1 MKSSDLIVKMLS
13 LYDVEVIFGVPGDT
27 SISLYESLYDS
38 GAIRHVMARD
48 ERSAAFMADAY
59 ARISHKP
66 GVCECPSGAGALY
79 AIPGVAEAD
88 ASSVPVILITNDIPI
103 SGAGK
108 KTITELD
115 CERLFAPVTK
125 WSCLVKD
132 GARIPEIIRRAF
144 RMATTGRPGAVHICI
159 PQEAFKYQSQTD
171 EHTLYAET
179 ECRSYPAFRTRG
191 SRKGLEAIT
200 QCLGAAKR
208 PVIVAGGGAKHSQAQ
223 KQILTLCQLL
233 DIPVVTTISGQG
245 ILPDDHP
252 LALGVIGDN
261 GYHPHAVR
269 AMEESDTL
277 FYVGCKIGSVSSV
290 NWTLPA
296 PDPGRKILQV
306 DLDPVMLGNN
316 TANHFSV
323 AGDARLVLRDLIIL
337 VEQFLEKHP
346 IPDARAPWIAS
357 LDRDREAFWEK
368 ARTKLSS
375 SASPIKPQR
384 LISTLNRFL
393 DRPSIVIADA
403 GTPTPHI
410 TRYLRLSGEDSAF
423 IIPRAFGGLGY
434 AIPGLV
440 GAYFANPKARLVG
453 LFGDGSLGMSAGEL
467 ETLVRLKI
475 PAVLI
480 HFNNACF
487 GWIKALQS
495 IHTDNKFFSVDFSR
509 HDPALVAKG
518 FGMASQ
524 RVTAA
529 DQLDAALEKA
539 FAAKAPVF
547 LDVVTES
554 EVTEL
559 PPVMSWQAKVEA
571 KKNNRRM
578 ALK

>member
-1 MKSSDLIVKMLS
+1 
-13 LYDVEVIFGVPGDT
+13 
-27 SISLYESLYDS
+27 
-38 GAIRHVMARD
+38 
-48 ERSAAFMADAY
+48 
-59 ARISHKP
+59 
-66 GVCECPSGAGALY
+66 
-79 AIPGVAEAD
+79 VAEAD

-144 RMATTGRPGAVHICI
+144 RMATTGRPGAVHLCI
-159 PQEAFKYQSQTD
+159 PQEAFRYKSCAD
-171 EHTLYAET
+171 EHTLYAES
-179 ECRSYPAFRTRG
+179 ECRSYPAYRTRG
-191 SRKGLEAIT
+191 SRRGLESIT
-200 QCLGAAKR
+200 QCLGASER

-223 KQILTLCQLL
+223 KEILTLCQLL
-233 DIPVVTTISGQG
+233 EVPVVTTISGQG
-245 ILPDDHP
+245 ILPDNHP

-269 AMEESDTL
+269 AIEESDTL

-296 PDPGRKILQV
+296 HDPNRKILQV

-316 TANHFSV
+316 TDNHLSV
-323 AGDARLVLRDLIIL
+323 AGDARLVLRDLNIL
-337 VEQFLEKHP
+337 MKSFLEKNP
-346 IPDARAPWIAS
+346 IPEAREPWVAS
-357 LDRDREAFWEK
+357 LNRDRQVFWEES
-368 ARTKLSS
+368 REKLSS
-375 SASPIKPQR
+375 TACPIKPQR
-384 LISTLNRFL
+384 LVSALNRFL
-393 DRPSIVIADA
+393 DRPSIVISDA

-410 TRYLRLSGEDSAF
+410 TRYLRLPGDGSTF

-440 GAYFANPKARLVG
+440 GAHFANPEARLVG

-467 ETLVRLKI
+467 ETLVRLQI

-495 IHTDNKFFSVDFSR
+495 IHTDNKFFSVDFSS
-509 HDPALVAKG
+509 HDPALVARG
-518 FGMASQ
+518 FGM
-524 RVTAA
+524 TAHRITSA
-529 DQLDAALEKA
+529 DELEPALEAA
-539 FAAKAPVF
+539 FATREPVF
-547 LDVVTES
+547 LDVITES

-571 KKNNRRM
+571 NKNNR
-578 ALK
+578 L

>member
-1 MKSSDLIVKMLS
+1 MKSSDLIVKMLA

-27 SISLYESLYDS
+27 SIPLYESLYDS
-38 GAIRHVMARD
+38 GTIRHVMARD

-66 GVCECPSGAGALY
+66 GICECPSGAGALY

-103 SGAGK
+103 SGEGK

-132 GARIPEIIRRAF
+132 GERIPEIVRRAF
-144 RMATTGRPGAVHICI
+144 RMATTGRPGAVHLCI
-159 PQEAFKYQSQTD
+159 PQEAFKHHSTA
-171 EHTLYAET
+171 EKHTLYAEP
-179 ECRSYPAFRTRG
+179 ECRAYPAFRTRG

-200 QCLGAAKR
+200 RCLGAAER

-223 KQILTLCQLL
+223 REILTLCELL
-233 DIPVVTTISGQG
+233 KVPVVTTISGQG
-245 ILPDDHP
+245 ILPDDHA

-277 FYVGCKIGSVSSV
+277 LYVGCKIGSVSSV

-296 PDPGRKILQV
+296 HDPERKILQV

-316 TANHFSV
+316 TDNHLSV
-323 AGDARLVLRDLIIL
+323 AGDARLVLGDLNIL
-337 VEQFLEKHP
+337 LGEYLEGNP
-346 IPDARAPWIAS
+346 EPESRAPWVAS
-357 LDRDREAFWEK
+357 LNQDRQAFWAESEG
-368 ARTKLSS
+368 KLASTT
-375 SASPIKPQR
+375 SPIKPQR
-384 LISTLNRFL
+384 LISALNRFL
-393 DRPSIVIADA
+393 DRTSIVISDA

-410 TRYLRLSGEDSAF
+410 TRYLRLSGKDSTF

-440 GAYFANPKARLVG
+440 GAHLANPEARLVG

-480 HFNNACF
+480 HFNNSCF

-495 IHTDNKFFSVDFSR
+495 IHTDNKFFSVDFNS
-509 HDPALVAKG
+509 HDPAMVAKG
-518 FGMASQ
+518 FGMAAH

-529 DQLDAALEKA
+529 DELEPALEKA
-539 FAAKAPVF
+539 FSAGEPVF
-547 LDVVTES
+547 LDVITES

-559 PPVMSWQAKVEA
+559 PPVMSWQAKVARNKEQQA
-571 KKNNRRM
+571 ARP
-578 ALK
+578 